1 MASDG
6 SIIIDTGLDNDGF
19 QHDEKLLK
27 RAIDGLVNTVN
38 NFGSNAA
45 KAFSKVIPMIRQL
58 AASTEDVN
66 NTMQDTS
73 QISAVGDFTKDVRSA
88 ESEANRLSNQFT
100 RLGDSLAMGLKTD
113 AQMQRFTIHLSHAC
127 DAAQQLTSKVYEL
140 KNQKIPTEE
149 YQRITSEVKK
159 AESALF
165 RLYDKQDALHN
176 DDSISETSKEWI
188 RLQKQIARAE
198 SKVEQYEAVQ
208 HQMEQNGSAFVS
220 GADTQEVSALTS
232 KLQALQQKL
241 SEYEQTA
248 AGFDKL
254 SAPAAR
260 STSSVNTLRS
270 SMSKAASI
278 AGKLVKQF
286 AKMALSKVANGF
298 KNVVGRI
305 KSFVSNGKNVK
316 LTANGITKS
325 LLKLKNMLISR
336 VKESLITQIFN
347 QAKESL
353 QMLALFSDR
362 FNASMSNITNRT
374 KELSANISVSLG
386 NLINAVTPTLTAIL
400 NLASKAFTYLNSFC
414 AMLSGQ
420 NTVIV
425 AKKQTASY
433 ADSLKD
439 TSNSASDTADSVAEL
454 NEQLY
459 GFDEITKQTAT
470 DATSFDSSTGTN
482 ADVLDGSDLFQTV
495 AIQSVVPEQVKKY
508 FDALKNAVKNG
519 DWYGVGAIAAEGL
532 NQAVST
538 ADAYINGTLTPKI
551 VGWVQNATDALNGFV
566 DNFDWHNAGVLIGDT
581 LNGIALAFDTFF
593 TSFHS
598 EEFGSGIAES
608 INGFFDSV
616 DWTQLGK
623 TVGDGLNSILSFF
636 LGFSESL
643 HYGDIGKSIA
653 DGVNGIFDTIDWETA
668 GDLVSSGL
676 NGISDLLYG
685 FASTVQWS
693 KIAADLSTF
702 FNTALEGWE
711 PEKTA
716 RAIMTTING
725 AIQFL
730 TTMLKEIKWGTLV
743 TKMLDFLK
751 SALEEFDWEG
761 AGDFLSALVDAVI
774 EIANTLLE
782 YDWDELVTILGD
794 GIGRM
799 LAEIDWLDIIGGLFE
814 LAGNLIYTFL
824 TQKLTKWEFISSLL
838 SGFFESV
845 GLDSVAGFFD
855 GISEKLKDMKQF
867 IKDTLFS
874 PVVDWVKEL
883 FGIHSPS
890 TVFAEIGG
898 FLMEGMKKGV
908 SDKLES
914 VLRKF
919 SSAKSSIVSVFN
931 DVKSKLKTKFSDAL
945 DGVKSTW
952 NSAKTHFSGVKDD
965 IVSAFSGIG
974 TEFYNKFIDAWN
986 TVAGIDWFS
995 LGDNILGGILSGLSN
1010 IGSSIAAWGDTFVQG
1025 VKDFFDIHSPSR
1037 LFRNE
1042 VGYYLG
1048 AGIAVGMED
1057 AAKLVGAA
1065 ADDLSG
1071 TMMSKL
1077 RKIDVQPTIR
1087 MPNTSALRNIA
1098 NTYAAPSVLN
1108 AMPQH
1113 TKAKIARGETIVPSG
1128 ASQAQSDAI
1137 LNKLDVL
1144 IAAIR
1149 GGSDNAGSPQTE
1161 TRLVL
1166 ELDGRE
1172 MTNAVVRQI
1181 NMITRATGK
1190 SPLKA

>member
-6 SIIIDTGLDNDGF
+6 SIIVDTGLDNDGF

-27 RAIDGLVNTVN
+27 RAIEGLVNTVN
-38 NFGSNAA
+38 NFGNDAA
-45 KAFSKVIPMIRQL
+45 KAFSKVIPVIRQL
-58 AASTEDVN
+58 AASAEDVN
-66 NTMQDTS
+66 NTMQDTG
-73 QISAVGDFTKDVRSA
+73 QIRAIGDFTKDVRSA
-88 ESEANRLSNQFT
+88 ESEANKLSNQFT
-100 RLGDSLAMGLKTD
+100 RLGDSLAMGMKTD
-113 AQMQRFTIHLSHAC
+113 AQMQRFTIHLSHAR
-127 DAAQQLTSKVYEL
+127 DAAQQLTRKVYEL
-140 KNQKIPTEE
+140 KSQKIPTEE

-165 RLYDKQDALHN
+165 RLYDKQDALHH
-176 DDSISETSKEWI
+176 DDSVSETSKEWI

-208 HQMEQNGSAFVS
+208 RQMEQSGNAFVS

-232 KLQALQQKL
+232 KLQTLQQKL
-241 SEYEQTA
+241 SEYEHTA
-248 AGFDKL
+248 GGFDQL
-254 SAPAAR
+254 SAPAAH

-270 SMSKAASI
+270 SMSKAVST

-286 AKMALSKVANGF
+286 AKMALSKVTNGF

-305 KSFVSNGKNVK
+305 KSFVSNGKNAK

-325 LLKLKNMLISR
+325 LLNLKNMLISR
-336 VKESLITQIFN
+336 VKETLITQIFH

-386 NLINAVTPTLTAIL
+386 NLINAATPVLTAIL
-400 NLASKAFTYLNSFC
+400 NLASKAFTYLNSFF

-439 TSNSASDTADSVAEL
+439 TGSSAIDTADSVAEL

-470 DATSFDSSTGTN
+470 DAASFDGSTGTN
-482 ADVLDGSDLFQTV
+482 TDVADGSDLFQTV
-495 AIQSVVPEQVKKY
+495 AIQSAVPDQVKKY
-508 FDALKNAVKNG
+508 FDMLKNAVKNG
-519 DWYGVGAIAAEGL
+519 DWYGVGAIAADGL

-538 ADAYINGTLTPKI
+538 ADAYINSTLTPKI

-616 DWTQLGK
+616 DWPQLGK

-653 DGVNGIFDTIDWETA
+653 DGINGIFDTIDWETA
-668 GDLVSSGL
+668 GELVSSGL

-685 FASTVQWS
+685 FASTVQWG
-693 KIAADLSTF
+693 KIATDLSTF

-730 TTMLKEIKWGTLV
+730 TTMLKEIEWGTLV

-751 SALEEFDWEG
+751 SAVEEFDWEG

-782 YDWDELVTILGD
+782 YDWDELVTTLGD

-799 LAEIDWLDIIGGLFE
+799 LAEIDWLDIIDGLFE

-838 SGFFESV
+838 SGFFESI

-874 PVVDWVKEL
+874 PVVDWVKKL

-898 FLMEGMKKGV
+898 FLMEGLKNGAAAKM
-908 SDKLES
+908 ES
-914 VLRKF
+914 VKQKF
-919 SSAKSSIVSVFN
+919 SDIKDSIVSVFH
-931 DVKSKLKTKFSDAL
+931 DVKSKLKEKFSDAFEN
-945 DGVKSTW
+945 VKTAW
-952 NSAKTHFSGVKDD
+952 EGAKSHFSGVKDN

-974 TEFYNKFIDAWN
+974 TDFYNKFSDAWN
-986 TVAGIDWFS
+986 TVSNMDWWS
-995 LGDNILGGILSGLSN
+995 LGNNILDGVVNGMSNFGNKISTWAKNMLGLAQEEN
-1010 IGSSIAAWGDTFVQG
+1010 
-1025 VKDFFDIHSPSR
+1025 DINSPSKLYR
-1037 LFRNE
+1037 DE

-1048 AGIAVGMED
+1048 AGIAVGMKD
-1057 AAKLVGAA
+1057 AAGLVGAA
-1065 ADDLSG
+1065 ASSLSNE
-1071 TMMSKL
+1071 MVSKL
-1077 RKIDVQPTIR
+1077 REINVQPTIR
-1087 MPNTSALRNIA
+1087 MPDTSALRNIA

-1149 GGSDNAGSPQTE
+1149 GGSDNAGGQQTE

-1166 ELDGRE
+1166 QLDGRE

-1190 SPLKA
+1190 SPLAT